1 VLKQGL
7 SKYFTTGVKFCT
19 QQTTIP
25 KGKGKKMKKQEE
37 KIVVARYENL
47 DLDSG
52 ACK

>member
-1 VLKQGL
+1 MLKQGP

-25 KGKGKKMKKQEE
+25 KRKKREKHEE

>member
-1 VLKQGL
+1 VLKQGP

-19 QQTTIP
+19 QQTIIS
-25 KGKGKKMKKQEE
+25 KRKKKREKHEE